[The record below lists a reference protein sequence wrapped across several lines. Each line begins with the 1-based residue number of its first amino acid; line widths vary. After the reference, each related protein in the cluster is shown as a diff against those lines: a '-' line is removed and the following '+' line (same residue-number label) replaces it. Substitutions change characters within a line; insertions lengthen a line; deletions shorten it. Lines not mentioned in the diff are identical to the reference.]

1 MIALLAAAALAAFS
15 PSPLEGEGDSA
26 KLSGVR
32 GVQPAAPIPARL
44 GVAPL
49 AVAPLPVAPLTV
61 ATARQSLVG
70 HWTGQ
75 LEYRDYQA
83 DKWFGLPVKIEVRD
97 GGDGVTLIRTADFDD
112 GPKTGI
118 VRITSVSML
127 DGAAETT
134 ATFRKARK
142 PELGTTTLA
151 LSPASRDAIHWTLV
165 ETETGTDDN
174 RPATIRL
181 TTVRDGGKLVTLKEV
196 DFTDDTK
203 AEWLVRNRTTLE
215 RVGE

>member
-1 MIALLAAAALAAFS
+1 MIALLAAAALAT
-15 PSPLEGEGDSA
+15 
-26 KLSGVR
+26 
-32 GVQPAAPIPARL
+32 PAAP
-44 GVAPL
+44 VT
-49 AVAPLPVAPLTV
+49 VPLTI

-70 HWTGQ
+70 EWRGK

-83 DKWFGLPVKIEVRD
+83 DKWFGLPVEVVVRD

-112 GPKTGI
+112 GPPNSSNKSARI
-118 VRITSVSML
+118 VRITSVSLL
-127 DGAAETT
+127 DGTTETT

-142 PELGTTTLA
+142 PELETAALTLGA
-151 LSPASRDAIHWTLV
+151 ASKDDTHWTLV
-165 ETETGTDDN
+165 ETEQATDDN

-196 DFTDDTK
+196 DFSDDTK
-203 AEWLVRNRTTLE
+203 AERLVRSRTTLE

>member
-1 MIALLAAAALAAFS
+1 MIAPALLAAALA
-15 PSPLEGEGDSA
+15 
-26 KLSGVR
+26 
-32 GVQPAAPIPARL
+32 VQTPAAMT
-44 GVAPL
+44 
-49 AVAPLPVAPLTV
+49 VAPLTV
-61 ATARQSLVG
+61 AAARQSLVG
-70 HWTGQ
+70 EWQGK

-83 DKWFGLPVKIEVRD
+83 DKWFGLPVKVAVRD

-118 VRITSVSML
+118 VRITSVSLL
-127 DGAAETT
+127 DGTNETT

-142 PELGTTTLA
+142 PELETASLTLRA
-151 LSPASRDAIHWTLV
+151 ASKEATHWTLV
-165 ETETGTDDN
+165 ETETATDDN

-196 DFTDDTK
+196 DFSDDTK